1 MAWSQKEQRI
11 ATCVPA
17 AATTFSQADNAHG
30 SNVAVV
36 LSAAPNINQDY
47 PFPTVAKT
55 SAITDVV
62 YGKVVNYEDNGET
75 NTSGAAGNRRVG
87 IVTGGVV
94 SFTASAAAAVGDV
107 GKGISGSTTAGAVTV
122 ATGGGGRG
130 AIVAIGDAGLTL
142 WVDLDV
148 PPLA

>member
-17 AATTFSQADNAHG
+17 VATTFTQADNAPAN
-30 SNVAVV
+30 NVAVV
-36 LSAAPNINQDY
+36 LSPAPDINQNY

-62 YGKVVNYEDNGET
+62 YGKLVNFEENNET
-75 NTSGAAGNRRVG
+75 STTAAGDRRAG
-87 IVTGGVV
+87 IVTGGIV
-94 SFTASAAAAVGDV
+94 SFTASTAAAVGDV

>member
-17 AATTFSQADNAHG
+17 AATTFTQTDNAHG

-36 LSAAPNINQDY
+36 LSAAPNVNQDY

-62 YGKVVNYEDNGET
+62 YGKLVNFEENNET
-75 NTSGAAGNRRVG
+75 STTAAGDRRAG
-87 IVTGGVV
+87 IVTGGIV